1 MHCPSSPKGVAK
13 LLVRVA
19 FGVSLALIGLN
30 HYMTLDAFVGMTASG
45 LGPLTGLGTLWA
57 YILPALEIVGGVL
70 LAAKYRA
77 DIGAWAAGVAL
88 ASIVIGLLLKTV
100 VGGVALTDV
109 MPTVNTTFI
118 WIITYFFVAKS
129 CVCCGSCKEGGMA
142 GASGDHGGHGH
153 SCATC

>member
-30 HYMTLDAFVGMTASG
+30 HYMNLDAFSGMTASG

-57 YILPALEIVGGVL
+57 YVLPALEIVGGVL

-88 ASIVIGLLLKTV
+88 ASIVIGLLLKPVFGTPI
-100 VGGVALTDV
+100 GDV
-109 MPTVNTTFI
+109 MPMVNNTFI
-118 WIITYFFVAKS
+118 WILTYFFVVKS
-129 CVCCGSCKEGGMA
+129 CVCCGSCKEGGKA